1 MTTDIR
7 VFRYEL
13 PTSQENYRHKQIKF
27 GNGFMQRAEDG
38 INRQQIK
45 WNVTFPL
52 IQANDQANGFIHDQ
66 NLPFLLSA
74 FSSADPVVWRSP
86 DDPPEGFTYIV
97 NGEISR
103 QYKNDTLV
111 SIEVTLERV
120 YGF

>member
-1 MTTDIR
+1 MDIR
-7 VFRYEL
+7 GYRYEL

-27 GNGFMQRAEDG
+27 GNGFLQRAEDG

-52 IQANDQANGFIHDQ
+52 INVANANETYLHSQ
-66 NLPFLLSA
+66 NLYALLSA
-74 FSSADPVVWRSP
+74 FASADPVIWRSP

-103 QYKNDTLV
+103 QYKNDNLV
-111 SIEVTLERV
+111 SVQVTLERV